1 MNKKILRLRTG
12 NKTRTILQ
20 RKYLAW
26 EEHWGKGRKFS
37 HRENIGFV
45 GGGLGE
51 DIIVWFYNIK
61 GGIQSKDKEDLFSLH
76 NHRMWR
82 KDTVCWGIYMQRS
95 TKPEQRKKQGNTFFL
110 SIFIR
115 KATMTTFNCSNIEP
129 WTRLTMMSATRML
142 TDCIWLPSTNFGWPK
157 HSKKWPAANFRLKGV
172 WSPMLSHHLTFY
184 DPSQYLSLFPSNS
197 AKE

>member
-129 WTRLTMMSATRML
+129 WTRLTLMFATKMGSCSLETFSGEAQLKKTMPKAQVLKQILIRFHLHNLDQAATSIPQPNISSKIL
-142 TDCIWLPSTNFGWPK
+142 TKLQF
-157 HSKKWPAANFRLKGV
+157 
-172 WSPMLSHHLTFY
+172 
-184 DPSQYLSLFPSNS
+184 
-197 AKE
+197 